1 VSLSTRVTS
10 RSEKPKPLDLR
21 ADSYYPPVS
30 VFEETAF
37 ASGACRRLMISLIIA
52 IGLIRKTSF
61 PRRRKSRIPPGFT
74 PLLGLAFFLLLLTNI
89 AFFSCLDPSEAAD
102 IKTDLSLSTG
112 YRVDDSSW
120 NIAGNVSGTN
130 PNVLSE
136 LTWSDLE
143 ILQAVV
149 SGRALVNER
158 VYLRGSFGYGWT
170 FSGDNLD
177 ADFSGNDR
185 TQEYS
190 RSSSSA
196 DGSTV
201 LDAALGLGYQF
212 AFLSGKFR
220 LSPLL
225 GYSYSSQALTLK
237 DGVQVIATPGLTP
250 PAGPIQGLDS
260 SYDATWRGPWLGIDL
275 SFEITERVTLFG
287 SFEYHWGT
295 FDGEGNLNL
304 RNDLAH
310 PTSFE
315 QDADAKGFLIA
326 FSADYRLAGPW
337 SLTMSFNYQKWST
350 DPGVD
355 RLYYASGSV
364 AETRLNEVNWDT
376 YALMLGLA
384 YRFGHKTGP

>member
-1 VSLSTRVTS
+1 MSSIKVIGRTR
-10 RSEKPKPLDLR
+10 K
-21 ADSYYPPVS
+21 A
-30 VFEETAF
+30 
-37 ASGACRRLMISLIIA
+37 
-52 IGLIRKTSF
+52 SF
-61 PRRRKSRIPPGFT
+61 PRRRESRILFHFY
-74 PLLGLAFFLLLLTNI
+74 PLLTLVLLLFLLATLAFFPYPRP
-89 AFFSCLDPSEAAD
+89 AQAAD

-112 YRVDDSSW
+112 YRVDDLNW
-120 NIAGNVSGTN
+120 NIAGNISGSN

-185 TQEYS
+185 TQEFS
-190 RSSSSA
+190 RSSNSA

-287 SFEYHWGT
+287 SLEYHWGT

-350 DPGVD
+350 DSGVD

-364 AETRLNEVNWDT
+364 AETRLNEANWDT

-384 YRFGHKTGP
+384 YRFGK

>member
-1 VSLSTRVTS
+1 M
-10 RSEKPKPLDLR
+10 
-21 ADSYYPPVS
+21 S
-30 VFEETAF
+30 VFEEIGF

-61 PRRRKSRIPPGFT
+61 PRRRESRISR
-74 PLLGLAFFLLLLTNI
+74 PLIFLMSAPFYVLLLSLLPFLPYPRP
-89 AFFSCLDPSEAAD
+89 AQAAD

-112 YRVDDSSW
+112 YRVDDFSW

-143 ILQAVV
+143 ILQTVV

-158 VYLRGSFGYGWT
+158 VYLRGSFGYGWA

-190 RSSSSA
+190 RSSNSA

-225 GYSYSSQALTLK
+225 GYSYSAQTLTLK
-237 DGVQVIATPGLTP
+237 DGVQVIATPGRTP
-250 PAGPIQGLDS
+250 PAGPIRGLDS
-260 SYDATWRGPWLGIDL
+260 TYDASWLGPWLGIDL
-275 SFEITERVTLFG
+275 AFEITERITLFG
-287 SFEYHWGT
+287 SLEYHWAT
-295 FDGEGNLNL
+295 FDAECNLNL

-310 PTSFE
+310 PKSFE
-315 QDADAKGFLIA
+315 HDADGKGFLIGV
-326 FSADYRLAGPW
+326 SAEYLLGGAW
-337 SLTMSFNYQKWST
+337 SLNMSFNYQKWST
-350 DPGVD
+350 DPGHD
-355 RLYYASGSV
+355 RVYYVNGS
-364 AETRLNEVNWDT
+364 AADTRLNEVNWDS

-384 YRFGHKTGP
+384 YRFGHR